1 MSIIE
6 AASIQQFEDQNG
18 IVGKEFYFAND
29 SHINEETISFGANFL
44 ITTVSAAYTENYP
57 DPFIVQGPM
66 KFRVIEENSSYSALM
81 LPIITTDEGRNS
93 QFVCVV
99 LISKD
104 DRFLRRIADIVGEYF
119 QKLKE
124 QTEEDFYNFICRRFK
139 EIISSLERLVKK
151 EFSSFDE
158 SEKPIT
164 SSNQI
169 DQALLGL
176 KRKFP
181 GMEAIIYDNNQ
192 FVISKNSNIFT
203 ENDLFYIGAMT
214 GSALVQA
221 SKVMIKF
228 VSSRFT
234 SMNSPIIEDIA
245 KTKLL
250 VEQEFSGKKIRMR
263 IAAEPNF
270 VVVVFAANI
279 SPGMLT
285 LASESLLKSIKE
297 LEI

>member
-6 AASIQQFEDQNG
+6 AASIQQFEDQIG
-18 IVGKEFYFAND
+18 IVGKEFYFAD
-29 SHINEETISFGANFL
+29 ESHIDEETISFGANLL
-44 ITTVSAAYTENYP
+44 ITTISAAYTENYP

-66 KFRVIEENSSYSALM
+66 KFRVINKDSSYSALM
-81 LPIITTDEGRNS
+81 LPIITTDEGRSS

-99 LISKD
+99 LVSKD
-104 DRFLRRIADIVGEYF
+104 DKFLRRIADIVGEYF
-119 QKLKE
+119 QKIKE
-124 QTEEDFYNFICRRFK
+124 QTREDFYSFICRKFK
-139 EIISSLERLVKK
+139 DIISSLEILVRK
-151 EFSSFDE
+151 EFSSIVE
-158 SEKPIT
+158 TEKPIS

-169 DQALLGL
+169 DHALIRL
-176 KRKFP
+176 KSKFP
-181 GMEAIIYDNNQ
+181 GIDAIVYDNNQ
-192 FVISKNSNIFT
+192 FVISKNTNIFS
-203 ENDLFYIGAMT
+203 ENDFFYIGAMT

-221 SKVMIKF
+221 SKVMVKF
-228 VSSRFT
+228 ASSKFT
-234 SMNSPIIEDIA
+234 SINVPVIEEIA

-270 VVVVFAANI
+270 IVVVLAANI

-285 LASESLLKSIKE
+285 LASESLLRDIKD